1 MEYKNSY
8 ICGMIK
14 KITLSFITVF
24 LLFSCTKYE
33 DGPLFT
39 FRSKTKRISHTWEY
53 TAIIYTQTGISVTT
67 NLPKT
72 TFTFY
77 SDGKYDE
84 STGYT
89 GTWKFKGDIELEI
102 TKSKLGDSTQ
112 TQTWEITRLSNKELW
127 LRYNKVDH
135 HFKVK

>member
-1 MEYKNSY
+1 MT
-8 ICGMIK
+8 K
-14 KITLSFITVF
+14 KLFFSFIVAIF
-24 LLFSCTKYE
+24 LFSCTKYE

-39 FRSKTKRISHTWEY
+39 FRSKTKRIAHSWEY
-53 TAIIYTQTGISVTT
+53 AAIIYIETGISVTT
-67 NLPKT
+67 NLPQT
-72 TFTFY
+72 IYTFN
-77 SDGKYDE
+77 SDGKYEE
-84 STGYT
+84 STGYS

-135 HFKVK
+135 HFKTK